1 MQFQNSFCR
10 GRIGLLP
17 SHLVVTAIVV
27 AVALCPLAA
36 QAEEKAKF
44 SATGSAKIAAAKSL
58 ATASNSGG
66 MPLYVPE
73 VLDLSILR
81 KAVGVYQREPNN
93 QLAFFDAARY
103 FLSVRDNVAAEK
115 LARAA
120 LRAHPQWASPNY
132 VLAKV
137 VDVQLEDIQCIEY
150 FKLAIKASPHWLD
163 ASIACADK
171 LNACEKAAE
180 AVAVCT
186 EALEYGAS
194 LPKEPGLAMYMRRL
208 RLSKAHALFSL
219 GDFSGAAREMEVDS
233 AHETLAIRL
242 KFLAEC
248 YVRSRQ
254 WNKALAIANRIVQ
267 HSPNDYSFRLLRAQI
282 YAGMNQPKKAIDDL
296 SQCLQLKKFTVSNT
310 GLGPMDVLAERE
322 VRVLRASMYDKLG
335 KKELAQ
341 KDRAAVKAANDR
353 TYKETVFRTRP

>member
-1 MQFQNSFCR
+1 MQFQNLICR
-10 GRIGLLP
+10 GRIALFP
-17 SHLVVTAIVV
+17 PHLVVTAIVV
-27 AVALCPLAA
+27 AVVLCPRVY
-36 QAEEKAKF
+36 AEEKSKLATTGRARPASAK
-44 SATGSAKIAAAKSL
+44 SATS
-58 ATASNSGG
+58 ASNSGG

-73 VLDLSILR
+73 VLDLAILR
-81 KAVGVYQREPNN
+81 KAVSIYQREPNN

-103 FLSVRDNVAAEK
+103 FLGVRDYIAAEK

-137 VDVQLEDIQCIEY
+137 VDVHFEDIQCIEY

-171 LNACEKAAE
+171 LNTCEKSAE

-186 EALEYGAS
+186 EALKYCAG
-194 LPKEPGLAMYMRRL
+194 LPKQAELTLYMRLL
-208 RLSKAHALFSL
+208 RYRKAQALFNL
-219 GDFSGAAREMEVDS
+219 KDFSGAAREMEADS
-233 AHETLAIRL
+233 ARETEPIRL
-242 KFLAEC
+242 KFLAGC
-248 YVRSRQ
+248 YVQSKQ
-254 WNKALAIANRIVQ
+254 WTKALAIASRILQ
-267 HSPNDYSFRLLRAQI
+267 QSPNDYSFRLLRAQI
-282 YAGMNQPKKAIDDL
+282 YAAMNQPQNAIDDL
-296 SQCLQLKKFTVSNT
+296 SNCLQLKKYMVSNT
-310 GLGPMDVLAERE
+310 GLGPMDVLAEQE

-353 TYKETVFRTRP
+353 TYKETIFRTRP